1 MGNSTY
7 RSPLQA
13 LLVFLCGMTSGV
25 DLSGA
30 CCSDRYLGVAAQS
43 GLVIGFSTPAD
54 AWVYCSARGTTCHS
68 GWGRSVYLSHAQ
80 GIALR
85 ECAVRTPTYA
95 RCYIM
100 YCS

>member
-1 MGNSTY
+1 MGK
-7 RSPLQA
+7 LA
-13 LLVFLCGMTSGV
+13 LIAIF
-25 DLSGA
+25 
-30 CCSDRYLGVAAQS
+30 GVAALS
-43 GLVIGFSTPAD
+43 GLAIGVSTPAD
-54 AWVYCSARGTTCHS
+54 AWYCSARGTTGHS
-68 GWGRSVYLSHAQ
+68 GWGRSVDLGRAK